1 MDGFPFVH
9 EIEVRLCDLDC
20 RGHVNNA
27 VLCSYI
33 EDARVRWY
41 AATGA
46 PDEPPPMTEMV
57 DMVLARTEIDYRSE
71 VRDHTETIAVGVRVA
86 RIGNKSADLE
96 YLLCASDGSVVAEAR
111 SVLVGF
117 DFERGVSAAIPER
130 WTRRLTPNRR
140 SAPPPASTSPAP
152 RA

>member
-9 EIEVRLCDLDC
+9 EIEVRLCGLDC
-20 RGHVNNA
+20 RGHGNNA

-46 PDEPPPMTEMV
+46 PEEPPPMTETV

-71 VRDHTETIAVGVRVA
+71 VRDHTETIAVGVRVG

-96 YLLCASDGSVVAEAR
+96 YLLCAS
-111 SVLVGF
+111 
-117 DFERGVSAAIPER
+117 
-130 WTRRLTPNRR
+130 
-140 SAPPPASTSPAP
+140 
-152 RA
+152 